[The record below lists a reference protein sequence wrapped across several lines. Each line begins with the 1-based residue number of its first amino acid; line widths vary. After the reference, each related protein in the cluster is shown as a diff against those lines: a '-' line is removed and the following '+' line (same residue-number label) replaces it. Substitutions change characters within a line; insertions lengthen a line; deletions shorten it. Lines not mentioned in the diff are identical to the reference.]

1 MENLRN
7 LGPTRLAMLGIGLA
21 AVLLALGYVG
31 FGGGG
36 KALLVSG
43 LDPADSAAVLEAVE
57 SAGVKADIRANG
69 TQIWVPSSDRDRML
83 LHIAGEGL
91 LTYGIVGNELFQD
104 SSALGESSFIQ
115 RVNRQRALE
124 GELSRTLRTVKG
136 VRGVRVHLVMPER
149 ELFSRESRPA
159 SASVVLQLSG
169 GAKLA
174 AMHVVAIQQLVASA
188 VPDLQPGR
196 ISVVDDR
203 GNVYNRG
210 SDEGG
215 AGASTRAD
223 QYRLDY
229 ERRLAREIEEL
240 VGSTVG
246 LQNVHAQ
253 VAAVMDFNRETV
265 NEEIFDPDQQVA
277 RSVQSVEEENESTET
292 QGQDPVTVATN
303 LPDAD
308 TAFAAGA
315 GSFSR
320 SNRTEETTNFDISR
334 RVRSFVRETG
344 IIERLSVA
352 VLVNG
357 SYQRTPDG
365 AYQRDEAGNPIY
377 ADRPDEE
384 LQAFESLIISAVGAQ
399 TTADRNDVVTVRS
412 MRFHDESLFT
422 DPAQEMLFGF
432 PKADLYRIVEFLGLI
447 IVAILV
453 MLLVV
458 RPIIAR
464 ALEER
469 DSDVYVDEHTMLPE
483 SAATAAARLEESA
496 GLAELEQMVDI
507 GQVEGKVRA
516 SSMRKIGEIIE
527 KNPEEAVA
535 VLRGWMYQ
543 EASG

>member
-36 KALLVSG
+36 KTLLVSG

-83 LHIAGEGL
+83 LHVAGEGL
-91 LTYGIVGNELFQD
+91 LTYGTIGNELFQD

-115 RVNRQRALE
+115 RINRQRALE

-188 VPDLQPGR
+188 VPDLQPNR

-240 VGSTVG
+240 VGNTVG

-253 VAAVMDFNRETV
+253 VSAVMDFNRETV

-277 RSVQSVEEENESTET
+277 RSVQSVEESNESTET

-357 SYQRTPDG
+357 SYQRAPDG
-365 AYQRDEAGNPIY
+365 AYQRGAEGNPIY
-377 ADRPDEE
+377 ANRPEEE
-384 LQAFESLIISAVGAQ
+384 LQAFESLIVSAVGAQ
-399 TTADRNDVVTVRS
+399 ASRGDVVTVRS

-422 DPAQEMLFGF
+422 DPRQELLLGF
-432 PKADLYRIVEFLGLI
+432 PKSDLYRIVEFLGLI

-469 DSDVYVDEHTMLPE
+469 DSDGYADEHTMLPE